1 MVDAQTLCK
10 KIRQVFPDIGECGM
24 EVNVAYDSQKKAYV
38 VDLEKGAHK
47 LKTYLEPEDAD
58 TCMAGRQC
66 VGLSF
71 QIAQLK
77 SNIESL

>member
-1 MVDAQTLCK
+1 MHDTQNLCK

-24 EVNVAYDSQKKAYV
+24 DVKVAYDNQKKVYV
-38 VDLEKGAHK
+38 VDLEKGTHK

-58 TCMAGRQC
+58 ACMAGRQC

-71 QIAQLK
+71 QIAQLR